1 MVELVLTV
9 KEAFAVYVLQ
19 VTQGKHAKSLMNA
32 PAVPVL
38 MVEPALMESIATR
51 VPVLL
56 RILEKSVKLK
66 MNATAIL
73 VKMAEPV

>member
-1 MVELVLTV
+1 
-9 KEAFAVYVLQ
+9 
-19 VTQGKHAKSLMNA
+19 MNA

-56 RILEKSVKLK
+56 RILEKSVKVGIQQIQGK
-66 MNATAIL
+66 I
-73 VKMAEPV
+73 